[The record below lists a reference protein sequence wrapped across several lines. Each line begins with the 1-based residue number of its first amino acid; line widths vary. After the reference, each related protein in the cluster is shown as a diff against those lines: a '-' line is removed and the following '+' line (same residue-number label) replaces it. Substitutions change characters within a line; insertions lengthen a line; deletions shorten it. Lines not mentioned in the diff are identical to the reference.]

1 MFKHM
6 SIFIKS
12 RNASQ
17 CRIRHIKTLKK
28 YGSID
33 ECLNNYISNN
43 PKFQEKY
50 DKIKPYLQILEDR
63 AYCGDF

>member
-6 SIFIKS
+6 SVFIKS
-12 RNASQ
+12 RNANQ

-28 YGSID
+28 YGGID
-33 ECLNNYISNN
+33 ECLQNYISSSPQFAQNY
-43 PKFQEKY
+43 EKV
-50 DKIKPYLQILEDR
+50 KPYLQILEDR